1 MRSFA
6 FKLERVLELREY
18 DEKVAEAVLGEKTA
32 VCSRLTLALEANARA
47 AVEAARERFRPG
59 SDASDHRAGEL
70 YAVRL
75 SQERE
80 RLFKSLAAAELEREA
95 ARVDYVEATK
105 ARRLV
110 TKLREREEAVYYK
123 AVAREETKAMDDLAA
138 GAHAR
143 ADAR

>member
-1 MRSFA
+1 
-6 FKLERVLELREY
+6 
-18 DEKVAEAVLGEKTA
+18 
-32 VCSRLTLALEANARA
+32 
-47 AVEAARERFRPG
+47 
-59 SDASDHRAGEL
+59 HRAGEL

-123 AVAREETKAMDDLAA
+123 AVAREETKTMDDLAA